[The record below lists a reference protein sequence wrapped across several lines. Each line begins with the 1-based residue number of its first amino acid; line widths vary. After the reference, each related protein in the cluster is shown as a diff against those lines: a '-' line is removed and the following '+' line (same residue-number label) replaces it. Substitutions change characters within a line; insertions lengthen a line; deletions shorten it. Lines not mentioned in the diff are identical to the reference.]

1 VKELRKEKIRMTN
14 INEITREKWILD
26 CFPEWGEWLI
36 EDIDETIV

>member
-1 VKELRKEKIRMTN
+1 MTN